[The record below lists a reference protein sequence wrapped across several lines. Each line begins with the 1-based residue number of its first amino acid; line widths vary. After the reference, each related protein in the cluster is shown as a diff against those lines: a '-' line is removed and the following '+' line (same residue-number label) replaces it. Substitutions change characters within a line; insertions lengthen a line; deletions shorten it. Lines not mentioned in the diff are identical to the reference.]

1 MAVNW
6 DAAQARLAVRM
17 AVQSELERGATD
29 AELRRYAAMLV
40 AGTHS
45 IDDILHDLR
54 QATLRASAGEESA
67 DGSSALK
74 IRRPKKLAARSQV
87 IQVVEG
93 DREADGPAPATPR
106 LGPGALR
113 RRTRLLSRPPA
124 GSQLRPALPGA
135 AAETPPR
142 DSAPSAPPPSGG
154 PGPGVSNVASAVGED
169 PSAEGAAQAAGRSTL
184 RPAVRRARTRAP
196 QPGLTSAKRSLLRPA
211 VGSEARAVTEP
222 SAAPAAEAGPAGAA
236 LASEKQF
243 AFLRAL
249 GLTPPSPCPRAQAI
263 EWIVRGQNARFY
275 AWKVARQEF
284 GADLD
289 GRALQPLLAEVLRD
303 GPRAQAIVERMDG
316 YLERLL
322 GQADTAPDPEAADAP
337 ELLADDIYRSVRAAL
352 LRLHP
357 HLAGSRP
364 PAQRSSVTQEQEVLQ
379 RIQAELE
386 PHFYVGQVTAADRLQ
401 RARGL
406 FGAAAAAALVVLA
419 WWLWPAGAPNDPE
432 PVQEAWAPAQYGIV
446 EHPVRPEPPRRST
459 EPAEPAEPAG
469 REGEALAIPEA
480 VAVQPLPVIEEAPP
494 EAPEPAPPPDVEPA
508 PDAEAVAPP
517 APVDPAQ
524 VTAAVTAFEL
534 PAGGTLQKQLDGF
547 RERLAAQG
555 WTSWVGQPKAEGLG
569 EGAFRVLLTVS
580 WKRNPEA
587 QWERLECRW
596 KADAKTQKLAPENA
610 DAKKLP
616 DAAQE
621 KF

>member
-1 MAVNW
+1 MAVHW

-29 AELRRYAAMLV
+29 AELQRYAAMLV

-54 QATLRASAGEESA
+54 QATLRASAGDGGA
-67 DGSSALK
+67 GSSPLK

-93 DREADGPAPATPR
+93 EREAAKPAPEPPR
-106 LGPGALR
+106 PDKKALR

-124 GSQLRPALPGA
+124 GSQVRSAVAVPESAVPPGTEEA
-135 AAETPPR
+135 AAPPAVR
-142 DSAPSAPPPSGG
+142 
-154 PGPGVSNVASAVGED
+154 GPGVSNVASAVGED
-169 PSAEGAAQAAGRSTL
+169 PNAQAAGRSTL
-184 RPAVRRARTRAP
+184 HPAVRRARTRAP

-211 VGSEARAVTEP
+211 VSSEARAVTEP
-222 SAAPAAEAGPAGAA
+222 SAETGAAGAAGAA
-236 LASEKQF
+236 LASEKQL

-249 GLTPPSPCPRAQAI
+249 GVAPPSPCPRAQAI

-289 GRALQPLLAEVLRD
+289 GRALQPLLAEILRD

-337 ELLADDIYRSVRAAL
+337 ELLTDDIFRSVRAAL

-357 HLAGSRP
+357 HLAGARP

-386 PHFYVGQVTAADRLQ
+386 PHFYVGQITATDRLS
-401 RARGL
+401 RARGV
-406 FGAAAAAALVVLA
+406 FGAAAAAALAVLA
-419 WWLWPAGAPNDPE
+419 YLLWPEASAPELE
-432 PVQEAWAPAQYGIV
+432 PVQEAWTPAQYGIV
-446 EHPVRPEPPRRST
+446 ERPARPEPPRRET
-459 EPAEPAEPAG
+459 PPANPAETAKPEEESPAT
-469 REGEALAIPEA
+469 PEA
-480 VAVQPLPVIEEAPP
+480 IAVQPLPGNEGEGPPP
-494 EAPEPAPPPDVEPA
+494 EALAEPDGAGA
-508 PDAEAVAPP
+508 GEAIAPP

-524 VTAAVTAFEL
+524 VTAAVTAYEL
-534 PAGGTLQKQLDGF
+534 PAGGTLQKQLDAF

-569 EGAFRVLLTVS
+569 VGGFRVLLTVS
-580 WKRNPEA
+580 WKRTPEA

-596 KADAKTQKLAPENA
+596 KADAKTLKLEPENA